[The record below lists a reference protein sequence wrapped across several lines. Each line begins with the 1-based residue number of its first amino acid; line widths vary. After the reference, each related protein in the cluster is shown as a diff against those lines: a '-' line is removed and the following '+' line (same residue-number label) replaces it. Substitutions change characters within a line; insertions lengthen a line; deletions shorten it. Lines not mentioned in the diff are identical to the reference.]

1 MAIDRGTK
9 GIGKILTNHYFILLL
24 LIAPLFISSC
34 ASVGR
39 DFPEAR
45 VSRIQIGKTTKKE
58 IQRMFGPPWRV
69 GIEDGSPTWT
79 YGKYNYRILGDS
91 STKDLVIRFDD
102 NGVVTSYVF
111 NTTEPQE

>member
-1 MAIDRGTK
+1 MQSDSRRK
-9 GIGKILTNHYFILLL
+9 GIGEILTNHCFIFLL
-24 LIAPLFISSC
+24 LITPLFISSC

-39 DFPEAR
+39 DFPETR
-45 VSRIQIGKTTKKE
+45 VSKIQIGKTTNKE
-58 IQRMFGPPWRV
+58 IQKMFGPPWRV

-91 STKDLVIRFDD
+91 STKDLVIRFDN
-102 NGVVTSYVF
+102 NGVVTSYLF